1 MNQAFKDLYI
11 EIEED
16 EVEALLLQFDE
27 DGNGQ
32 LEEDEFVRMA
42 LEAKNGTMQTTED
55 AAAAGGEWTS
65 AEHGAFVGA
74 YREYGEDWRKIAARV
89 KTRSAVQCRA
99 YHLMRDKKV
108 GAGVAE
114 DETEAVQGAIA
125 GGKKQAAA
133 RSAAQLK
140 KAAEDAE
147 RARDG
152 DNERR
157 VQARLQ
163 AVHDAVKRAHI
174 KVFGEY
180 FEPIRIASWG
190 LMKFKDKLDEEDRI
204 EETLKC
210 ARARRAARSPR
221 DSRAC
226 TSLRVDAYPPL
237 LSPPSPSA
245 RRFYIRDF
253 KRNNPRV
260 KVDVMKRSQLRT
272 KLGVDFRKYY
282 GRCSRFRAALDKE
295 VLCKSFVELP
305 LWSAPPCVAKGVCG
319 GLTQAELG
327 KVLREYGGPWRSYEK
342 YALGRKDPWGE
353 PWAEGLLEHHLRPF
367 KIADMMAEGEATD
380 LGFVESAEDAQARQ
394 EALYDEDEME
404 TRRKA
409 AIVARS
415 KASVVG
421 RGDDGYLEG

>member
-42 LEAKNGTMQTTED
+42 LEAKNGTIQTTED

-74 YREYGEDWRKIAARV
+74 LREYGEDWRKIAARV

-190 LMKFKDKLDEEDRI
+190 LMKFKDKLEEEDRI
-204 EETLKC
+204 EETLK
-210 ARARRAARSPR
+210 
-221 DSRAC
+221 
-226 TSLRVDAYPPL
+226 
-237 LSPPSPSA
+237 
-245 RRFYIRDF
+245 
-253 KRNNPRV
+253 
-260 KVDVMKRSQLRT
+260 
-272 KLGVDFRKYY
+272 
-282 GRCSRFRAALDKE
+282 
-295 VLCKSFVELP
+295 
-305 LWSAPPCVAKGVCG
+305 
-319 GLTQAELG
+319 
-327 KVLREYGGPWRSYEK
+327 
-342 YALGRKDPWGE
+342 
-353 PWAEGLLEHHLRPF
+353 
-367 KIADMMAEGEATD
+367 
-380 LGFVESAEDAQARQ
+380 
-394 EALYDEDEME
+394 
-404 TRRKA
+404 
-409 AIVARS
+409 
-415 KASVVG
+415 
-421 RGDDGYLEG
+421 